1 MKIFIIEDDLL
12 KLGRLQEYL
21 QHAVSDADIES
32 YGSYNSGLRACEQ
45 GAPDLLIL
53 DMALP
58 TFDKKPN
65 KREGRQRA
73 LGGYDLLSKLELK
86 ELPIKAIVVT
96 QLTDFGDGD
105 ERMSFSEITNIC
117 RDEFPEHFLGS
128 VYFAQS
134 NTDWQ
139 NDLQIILDA
148 VIVKEDRDES
158 FNC

>member
-12 KLGRLQEYL
+12 KLGLLQEYL
-21 QHAVSDADIES
+21 QHTYREAVIES
-32 YGSYNSGLRACEQ
+32 FGSYNSGLRACED
-45 GAPDLLIL
+45 GEPDLVIL

-58 TFDKKPN
+58 TFDRKPN
-65 KREGRQRA
+65 KRDGRQRA
-73 LGGYDLLSKLELK
+73 LGGYDLLTKFELK

-105 ERMSFSEITNIC
+105 ERMSFTEITNIC
-117 RDEFPEHFLGS
+117 KDEFPDYFLGS

-148 VIVKEDRDES
+148 TVIKE
-158 FNC
+158 N

>member
-21 QHAVSDADIES
+21 SQAFSEAIIDS
-32 YGSYNSGLRACEQ
+32 FGSYNSGLRACEQ
-45 GAPDLLIL
+45 GSPDLVIL

-58 TFDKKPN
+58 TFDRKPN

-73 LGGYDLLSKLELK
+73 LGGYDLLCKFDLK

-96 QLTDFGDGD
+96 QLTDFGDGE
-105 ERMSFSEITNIC
+105 ERMSFTEITNIC
-117 RDEFPEHFLGS
+117 KEEFPEHFLGS

-134 NTDWQ
+134 NNDWQ
-139 NDLQIILDA
+139 NDLQTILDA
-148 VIVKEDRDES
+148 ALVEG
-158 FNC
+158 N